1 MENTR
6 IKYLIA
12 TADEEDLGILGIY
25 KSEEEAYAAMCTD
38 FCKTVGIDQEDL
50 EDWLEE
56 TDDAGIDEMQARA
69 LDCTTEDGQN
79 HDWRIIPLVCDG
91 ECRVAEE
98 HDYLVVS
105 GIYNTECDSG
115 AVFSSPCRV
124 DTSTGEVSH
133 IGMAGQLADDDS
145 VRCTSVTIADGEESK
160 EYAVC
165 DVQEILD
172 ENSTEEALET
182 LEAVLKAK
190 AFWVYKAGSLT
201 DAIEECKKQ
210 LASEVQ

>member
-56 TDDAGIDEMQARA
+56 TDDADIDEMQARA
-69 LDCTTEDGQN
+69 LDCTTEDSHN
-79 HDWRIIPLVCDG
+79 HDWQIFPIVSDG
-91 ECRVAEE
+91 ECRVATTDDVE
-98 HDYLVVS
+98 VICA
-105 GIYNTECDSG
+105 IYNTNCASG

-124 DTSTGEVSH
+124 NLVSGEVSNV
-133 IGMAGQLADDDS
+133 GVAGKMADDDYVLS
-145 VRCTSVTIADGEESK
+145 QTIVLEGDSEENERK
-160 EYAVC
+160 VC
-165 DVQEILD
+165 DVQSVLD
-172 ENSTEEALET
+172 ENNVDDALEILQDVIRNKGFWLYKDGT
-182 LEAVLKAK
+182 LA
-190 AFWVYKAGSLT
+190 
-201 DAIEECKKQ
+201 DAIAKC
-210 LASEVQ
+210 SE